1 MDVVTADQL
10 CSHSAILLSSESPQA
25 LRIEHPPAPRLGASP
40 RPSQHPIALGQPLG
54 GVNDA
59 AAAAAA
65 SFPPPPPLVR
75 RCCRLH
81 LPPTVLLPPAAG
93 RPRGR
98 AATMAA
104 AGSDDE
110 DFHFFGTPVEDEE
123 TSRVG
128 QHHKAVRDP
137 AATRALPLH
146 MQVSG
151 AGRGAWRPG
160 CCCAGQGVAVRSPAA
175 SQRSAGRSPA
185 PPRAPA
191 MAITCRR

>member
-1 MDVVTADQL
+1 MPACTCHPL
-10 CSHSAILLSSESPQA
+10 SCSP
-25 LRIEHPPAPRLGASP
+25 LRQG
-40 RPSQHPIALGQPLG
+40 
-54 GVNDA
+54 
-59 AAAAAA
+59 
-65 SFPPPPPLVR
+65 
-75 RCCRLH
+75 
-81 LPPTVLLPPAAG
+81 
-93 RPRGR
+93 GR

-137 AATRALPLH
+137 AATRALLPLH

-160 CCCAGQGVAVRSPAA
+160 LLLCR
-175 SQRSAGRSPA
+175 AGRGGA
-185 PPRAPA
+185 
-191 MAITCRR
+191 